1 MERTVTVAAFDAVAV
16 QNGIRV
22 VLRRAAVQKILVK
35 TDDNLQALVATKVES
50 SRLLLGML
58 PK

>member
-1 MERTVTVAAFDAVAV
+1 MTVAAFDAVAV

-50 SRLLLGML
+50 SRLLPGML

>member
-1 MERTVTVAAFDAVAV
+1 MTVAGFDTVAV
-16 QNGIRV
+16 QDGIGV